1 MSTVAIQTRGGVT
14 VAALPAD
21 VDIANADLVREE
33 IALAVP
39 NQAAGLVI
47 DLGATRYLDSAGI
60 EVLFHLRERLANRR
74 QRLSLRV
81 PTDSQ
86 LMRVLK
92 LTGVDRVIPI
102 HPELAEALAGVSGS
116 EAIEPAGREQLDKPV

>member
-1 MSTVAIQTRGGVT
+1 MVAIHTRGGVT

-21 VDIANADLVREE
+21 VDVANADLVRDE

-39 NQAAGLVI
+39 NRAAGLVI

-60 EVLFHLRERLANRR
+60 EVLFHLREQLANRR

-81 PTDSQ
+81 PAESH
-86 LMRVLK
+86 LIRVLK

-102 HPELAEALAGVSGS
+102 HPDLAEALAGVGGA
-116 EAIEPAGREQLDKPV
+116 EAIEPAARKQLDNPV